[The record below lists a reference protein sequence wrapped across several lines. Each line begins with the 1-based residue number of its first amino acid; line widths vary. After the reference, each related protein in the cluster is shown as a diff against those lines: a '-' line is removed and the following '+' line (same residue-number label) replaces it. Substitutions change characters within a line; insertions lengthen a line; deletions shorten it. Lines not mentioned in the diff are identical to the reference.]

1 MIFNQFWVPFWV
13 QSGTIFVHFSL
24 DVLVDFRGVF
34 FYNFLLIW
42 ASILAPFWPPKS
54 IPGALGREKVDP

>member
-1 MIFNQFWVPFWV
+1 M
-13 QSGTIFVHFSL
+13 HFSL

-34 FYNFLLIW
+34 YYDFLLIW
-42 ASILAPFWPPKS
+42 GPILAPFWSPKS